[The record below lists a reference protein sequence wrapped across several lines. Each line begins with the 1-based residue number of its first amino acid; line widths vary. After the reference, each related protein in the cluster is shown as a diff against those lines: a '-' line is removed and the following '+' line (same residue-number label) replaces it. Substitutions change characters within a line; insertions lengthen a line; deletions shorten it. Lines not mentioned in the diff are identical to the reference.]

1 MQRQGWHQERL
12 SQGWQIQMTFPTLM
26 YRVPGARKG
35 PSGTTYDYIGVQD
48 QGQYDERLGQGW
60 HPSLEAALGHE
71 AIDET
76 SPPTRDE
83 LEAKAKEL
91 GVRFNKRTSDAVL
104 LQRIEDAI

>member
-1 MQRQGWHQERL
+1 
-12 SQGWQIQMTFPTLM
+12 MTFPTLM
-26 YRVPGARKG
+26 YRVPGAHTG
-35 PSGTTYDYIGVQD
+35 PNGTTFDYIGVRNE
-48 QGQYDERLGQGW
+48 GQYDERLAQGW

-71 AIDET
+71 QIDET

-104 LQRIEDAI
+104 LQRIEDAL